1 MSKQKKTT
9 KSNIDKVNFTRD
21 VIIEIYENNQIIWL
35 EFVDKLENPFYWN
48 VFYKNLLLEIIN
60 IFDIHL

>member
-9 KSNIDKVNFTRD
+9 RSNIDKVNFTRD

-48 VFYKNLLLEIIN
+48 AFYKNLLLEIIN